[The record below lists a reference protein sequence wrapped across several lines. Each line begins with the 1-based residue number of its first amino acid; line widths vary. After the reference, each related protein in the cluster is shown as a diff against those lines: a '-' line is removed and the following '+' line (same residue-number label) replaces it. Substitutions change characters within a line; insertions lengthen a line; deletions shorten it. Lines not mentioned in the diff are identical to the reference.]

1 MLNNRLINALNRKQ
15 VDKTPIW
22 IMRQAGRY
30 LPEYRQIR
38 AKVKNFMELCK
49 TPELACEVTL
59 QPLRRFD
66 LDAAILFSDILTI
79 PEVMGLDLEFIEG
92 KGPVF
97 HNPIKSDK
105 DIINLKKPLIEEDL
119 SYVLAAVKLIKKEL
133 NDKMPLIGFSGSPW
147 TLASYMVEGEGSKQ
161 FLKLRKMM
169 YQNPESLHQLLEQ
182 LANSV
187 SAYLIAQIKA
197 GCDVVKIFDSWGGI
211 LSKETYQIFSL
222 NYMQK
227 IIATIKGQFPN
238 IPIILFTK
246 GGGQWLEIMLDSGA
260 NALGVDWHTR
270 FIEAYDKVGGKVAL
284 EGNLDPAVLY
294 ANEAKIEEEVKRIL
308 TVFNNNTGHIFNLG
322 HGISPDIDPE
332 KVKFLVNCVH
342 SLSAR

>member
-260 NALGVDWHTR
+260 NALGVDWHTP